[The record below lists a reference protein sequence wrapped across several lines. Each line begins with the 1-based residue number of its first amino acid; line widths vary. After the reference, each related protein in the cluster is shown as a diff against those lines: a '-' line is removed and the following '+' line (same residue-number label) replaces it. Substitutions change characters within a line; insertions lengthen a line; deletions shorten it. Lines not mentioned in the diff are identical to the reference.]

1 MWTLS
6 SEQFCLLAVGAS
18 LLSAGCESSFSDMPM
33 DAEQSAEGLV
43 IRSTEGDWRE
53 VEERIKEAY
62 AQELNELPMGEL
74 VVKIGLTFLG
84 TPYAPQT
91 LDPRGEEELVV
102 ELEEL
107 DCVTFVE
114 TVLALAGVVHGLE
127 FESYSRMSNEEIR
140 GAYAKELEALR
151 YRAGHLNGYASRL
164 HYFSDWVKDNAAL
177 GLVEEVFTT
186 YPAILD
192 NEPVNFMTSHPEAY
206 WQLREDEEL
215 LVEIKKT
222 EIALSRRERFYVPQ
236 QSLYQVEPELR
247 PGDIVA
253 ATSSV
258 EGLDVAHTGL
268 AIRKDDRIHLLH
280 APLVGGVVQ
289 ISEQPLTERILDK
302 TAQDGVMVARPL
314 G

>member
-6 SEQFCLLAVGAS
+6 SEQFCLLALGAS
-18 LLSAGCESSFSDMPM
+18 LLSVGCESSFSSMPT
-33 DAEQSAEGLV
+33 DTEQSAEGLV

-62 AQELNELPMGEL
+62 AQELNELPMGDL
-74 VVKIGLTFLG
+74 VAKIGLTFLG

-127 FESYSRMSNEEIR
+127 FDSYSRMSNEEIR

-151 YRAGHLNGYASRL
+151 YRSGHLNGYASRL

-177 GLVEEVFTT
+177 GLVDEVFTT

-222 EIALSRRERFYVPQ
+222 EIALSKRERFYVPQ
-236 QSLYQVEPELR
+236 QSLYQIEPELR

-302 TAQDGVMVARPL
+302 MAQDGVIVARPL

>member
-1 MWTLS
+1 MWIKS
-6 SEQFCLLAVGAS
+6 SEKLCLLALGATLFS
-18 LLSAGCESSFSDMPM
+18 VGCESNFSETPM
-33 DAEQSAEGLV
+33 DAEQSAGGLV
-43 IRSTEGDWRE
+43 IRSSEGDWRE
-53 VEERIKEAY
+53 VEERIKGAY
-62 AQELNELPMGEL
+62 DLGLNELPMGEL

-114 TVLALAGVVHGLE
+114 TVLALAGVIHGLE
-127 FESYSRMSNEEIR
+127 FDSYSRMSNEEIR
-140 GAYAKELEALR
+140 EAYAKKLEALR
-151 YRAGHLNGYASRL
+151 YRAGHLNGYVSRL

-177 GLVEEVFTT
+177 GLVDEVFTA

-192 NEPVNFMTSHPEAY
+192 KEPVNFMTTHPEAY
-206 WQLREDEEL
+206 WQLKEDEEL

-222 EIALSRRERFYVPQ
+222 EIALSESERFYVPQ
-236 QSLYQVEPELR
+236 QSLFQIEPELR

-268 AIRKDDRIHLLH
+268 AIRKDERIHLLH

-302 TAQDGVMVARPL
+302 TAQDGVIIARPL